1 MIGDGTG
8 ADERG
13 LPSKFPTGWLDDDL
27 FEGGKRWHR
36 RQMTYGII

>member
-27 FEGGKRWHR
+27 LKAEKGGIVGR
-36 RQMTYGII
+36 